1 MSTAAL
7 HIVFAGGGT
16 AGHLFPGLAVA
27 AELAKLPS
35 PPRIT
40 FAGGGKS
47 FESKRVTE
55 AGFEYFE
62 CACAP
67 MPRGVG
73 GWLRFAT
80 KNFAGKRAA
89 KRFLRREIVNLVV
102 GMGGYVSV
110 PMARAA
116 VSTRI
121 PLVLMEQNAYPGKVT
136 RWMANRAVLICAAF
150 DEIRQHL
157 DSVGPVRVTGNPV
170 REGFKPR
177 LKPRAMKSFEHRL
190 LVLGGSGGAGS
201 LNEQVPHAL
210 KKLRGSMTGWQV
222 VHQTGSRDL
231 DSTRQRYREL
241 GMEDMATTVQ
251 FVENF
256 PQVLRRA
263 DLAISR
269 AGGTTLAELAAIGVP
284 AVLIPFPDATD
295 DHQLQNAE
303 VFAAAGAARLI
314 NEQAVDGNLED
325 AMVATLAEL
334 VADADKRDQMAAA
347 MRGLARLDAA
357 WQVARM
363 IYDLATQKGTPAIE

>member
-67 MPRGVG
+67 LPRGVG

-89 KRFLRREIVNLVV
+89 KKFLRRENVNLVV

-116 VSTRI
+116 VSTHI
-121 PLVLMEQNAYPGKVT
+121 PLVLMEQNAYP
-136 RWMANRAVLICAAF
+136 
-150 DEIRQHL
+150 RQ
-157 DSVGPVRVTGNPV
+157 G
-170 REGFKPR
+170 
-177 LKPRAMKSFEHRL
+177 
-190 LVLGGSGGAGS
+190 
-201 LNEQVPHAL
+201 HAL
-210 KKLRGSMTGWQV
+210 DGEPRRANLCG
-222 VHQTGSRDL
+222 
-231 DSTRQRYREL
+231 
-241 GMEDMATTVQ
+241 
-251 FVENF
+251 
-256 PQVLRRA
+256 LRRNSA
-263 DLAISR
+263 TSR
-269 AGGTTLAELAAIGVP
+269 LRRTRAC
-284 AVLIPFPDATD
+284 DR
-295 DHQLQNAE
+295 QSS
-303 VFAAAGAARLI
+303 ARRI
-314 NEQAVDGNLED
+314 
-325 AMVATLAEL
+325 
-334 VADADKRDQMAAA
+334 
-347 MRGLARLDAA
+347 
-357 WQVARM
+357 
-363 IYDLATQKGTPAIE
+363 